1 MVRAKGGVELI
12 LRKAV
17 VRRMPRLVRRSTQE
31 TPVKTDTELK
41 QDVEAELSFDP
52 AVKSDAIGVA
62 VRDGVVTLTGH
73 LATYAEK
80 WAAEKA
86 LRRVDGVKAIALE
99 LDVRLSPAHQ
109 RSDTEIA
116 QAARMALKWHSLV
129 PVDAVHLTVDKG
141 WIRLEGQV
149 DWDFQRRSV
158 EKAVRDLK
166 GVVGLSNEIS
176 LKPRPAPADVARRI
190 QNALVRQAVR
200 EAQHLEIDVKEGRV
214 TLRGNVHSW
223 HERDAAQGAAW
234 AAPGVRAVVNE
245 LRVGG

>member
-1 MVRAKGGVELI
+1 M
-12 LRKAV
+12 
-17 VRRMPRLVRRSTQE
+17 
-31 TPVKTDTELK
+31 KTDTELK

-109 RSDTEIA
+109 RSDIEIA